1 MPSIGEIFL
10 GFRVLVVTDSPAF
23 YEKLESA
30 FEALAFTLQ
39 AATPDFLKSAQ
50 ENVAAYIDGERINI
64 VVYAN
69 AESGAAENLHW
80 LTEACRDKD
89 LPLIHLSSYRVFGA
103 EQSDLSESLFPEP
116 SDALGAALLAAEALV
131 LAVPHAIVL
140 RTPWTLTC
148 CSQAATD
155 EGLLGRICFG
165 LLNNQV
171 LNVSEVA
178 SGALISWQEMAKTI
192 VAIVQQ
198 ILCGA
203 ENWGVF
209 HVRTS
214 DTCSEAE
221 FADAIARL
229 LRGEGFRV
237 PELAITKAVQ
247 PCSVERSALLKGRRC
262 TDNFGVQQRSFRV
275 GLKGSV
281 QRWIADNGYLPPAA

>member
-1 MPSIGEIFL
+1 MGERFL
-10 GFRVLVVTDSPAF
+10 GFRVLVVSDSPAF
-23 YEKLESA
+23 YETLESA
-30 FEALAFTLQ
+30 FEALAFTLL
-39 AATPDFLKSAQ
+39 AAAPDFLVSSP
-50 ENVAAYIDGERINI
+50 ENVAAYMDAERINI
-64 VVYAN
+64 VVSTN
-69 AESGAAENLHW
+69 AGSGAADNLHW
-80 LTEACRDKD
+80 LADVCRDKD
-89 LPLIHLSSYRVFGA
+89 LPLIHLSSYRVFGV
-103 EQSDLSESLFPEP
+103 EQSDLTESLLPEP
-116 SDALGAALLAAEALV
+116 SDALGQTLLAAETLV

-140 RTPWTLTC
+140 RTPWTLTS

-165 LLNNQV
+165 LLNNPV

-209 HVRTS
+209 HIHTS

-221 FADAIARL
+221 FADAVARL
-229 LRGEGFRV
+229 LRGEGLCV
-237 PELAITKAVQ
+237 SELAITKESR

-262 TDNFGVQQRSFRV
+262 TDNFGVQQRSFRI
-275 GLKGSV
+275 GLKGCV
-281 QRWIADNGYLPPAA
+281 QRWIADNGYFPPAV